1 MRAEGIRG
9 ESLAE
14 GYLKSKGYKII
25 GRNEKL
31 MGIEVDLIATAPDGD
46 VCFIEVKSRTTYSYG
61 YALEAVTPAKSQDTK
76 DLLIFT
82 HKFIVFTTRRFA
94 STLSQFR
101 ATTSNIS
108 KTSAVKTEKS
118 NIIIYNYFKTRLIS
132 FAKIFPL

>member
-61 YALEAVTPAKSQDTK
+61 YALETVTPAKIARYK
-76 DLLIFT
+76 
-82 HKFIVFTTRRFA
+82 KFINLYTQIHRLYDK
-94 STLSQFR
+94 TLR
-101 ATTSNIS
+101 IDVIAIS
-108 KTSAVKTEKS
+108 GDDVEHIE
-118 NIIIYNYFKTRLIS
+118 NVGG
-132 FAKIFPL
+132 

>member
-31 MGIEVDLIATAPDGD
+31 MGIEVDLIATAPNGD

-61 YALEAVTPAKSQDTK
+61 YALEAVTPAKIARYK
-76 DLLIFT
+76 R
-82 HKFIVFTTRRFA
+82 FINLYTQIHRLYDK
-94 STLSQFR
+94 TLR
-101 ATTSNIS
+101 IDIIAIS
-108 KTSAVKTEKS
+108 GDDVEHIE
-118 NIIIYNYFKTRLIS
+118 NVGG
-132 FAKIFPL
+132 